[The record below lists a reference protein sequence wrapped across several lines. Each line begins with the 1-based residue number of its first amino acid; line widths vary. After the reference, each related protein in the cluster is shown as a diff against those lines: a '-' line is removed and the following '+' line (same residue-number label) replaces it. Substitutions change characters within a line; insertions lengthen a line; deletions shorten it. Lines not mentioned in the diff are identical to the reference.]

1 MRQYFT
7 ALRHILLEPMEK
19 IFNVISRLPEFDK
32 DIKSLQKRFKT
43 IEEDLRIFI
52 KTELVLFHRL
62 KKDTGGIF
70 RIVGIQIDEP
80 KIYIAKKFACR
91 ALKGKGSRTG
101 IRVVYAYFE
110 KVDKIEL
117 IEIYYKGDK
126 EIEDRGRIIRNYR
139 T

>member
-1 MRQYFT
+1 
-7 ALRHILLEPMEK
+7 MEK
-19 IFNVISRLPEFDK
+19 VFRVILRLPEFGK

-70 RIVGIQIDEP
+70 RISGIQVEEP

-91 ALKGKGSRTG
+91 ALKGRGVHSG

-110 KVDKIEL
+110 EEDKIEL
-117 IEIYYKGDK
+117 IEIFYKGDK
-126 EIEDRGRIIRNYR
+126 EVEDRERIIKNYKK
-139 T
+139 